1 VWVEVRRGED
11 LGVDLFE
18 LANVCAEV
26 EKAGEGGEKGRGRAV
41 EHLISFRSNL
51 VQKQSRL
58 SFTTGH
64 LHFQEFTRKVHV
76 PCT

>member
-1 VWVEVRRGED
+1 MWVEVRRGED

-41 EHLISFRSNL
+41 EHLIS
-51 VQKQSRL
+51 
-58 SFTTGH
+58 
-64 LHFQEFTRKVHV
+64 
-76 PCT
+76 